1 MSSSEEN
8 IMKDRITIEGRDGAF
23 GAYIARPK
31 ASPAPAVVVLQE
43 LFGVNAD
50 IRKTC
55 DELAEQGF
63 LAVAPDLFW
72 RQEPGVNLSV
82 TSEADWQHGLRLY
95 QAYDRDAGARDVKDT
110 ANAMAKLPGCTGKVA
125 VLGYCLGALMVFLTA
140 VRHGVDAAV
149 AYHGGDTEKYLGEI
163 EGLHAPLLMHLA
175 EEDEFISKAAQA
187 EIKAAL
193 AKKPNTTVYSYPGQN
208 HAFSR
213 HNGTHYNAAAA
224 ALANG
229 RTREF
234 LRLQLR

>member
-1 MSSSEEN
+1 
-8 IMKDRITIEGRDGAF
+8 MKDHININGRGGTF
-23 GAYIARPK
+23 CAYIARPK
-31 ASPAPAVVVLQE
+31 TLPASTVVVLQE
-43 LFGVNAD
+43 LFGVNVD

-63 LAVAPDLFW
+63 IAVAPDLFW
-72 RQEPGVNLSV
+72 RQEPGVDLSV

-95 QAYDRDAGARDVKDT
+95 QVYDRDAGARDVKDT
-110 ANAMAKLPGCTGKVA
+110 ANVVAKLPECAGKVA

-149 AYHGGDTEKYLGEI
+149 AYHGSDTEKYLGEI
-163 EGLHAPLLMHLA
+163 DGLHAPMLMHLA

-193 AKKPNTTVYSYPGQN
+193 AKKPNATVYSYPGQH

-213 HNGTHYNAAAA
+213 HNGAHYNAAAA
-224 ALANG
+224 ALAHG
-229 RTREF
+229 RTYEF
-234 LRLQLR
+234 LRQKLR

>member
-1 MSSSEEN
+1 MSEQSTM
-8 IMKDRITIEGRDGAF
+8 MKDHITIEGRDGAF
-23 GAYIARPK
+23 GAYISRPK
-31 ASPAPAVVVLQE
+31 TVPAPAVVVLQE

-55 DELAEQGF
+55 DELAAQGF
-63 LAVAPDLFW
+63 LSVAPDLFW
-72 RQEPGVNLSV
+72 RQEPGADLSV
-82 TSEADWQHGLRLY
+82 TSEPDWQHGLRLY
-95 QAYDRDAGARDVKDT
+95 QAYDRDAGARDIKET
-110 ANAMAKLPGCTGKVA
+110 INAVAKLPECTGKVA

-163 EGLHAPLLMHLA
+163 DGLHAPMLMHLA

-187 EIKAAL
+187 EIKTAL

-213 HNGTHYNAAAA
+213 HGGAHYNAEAA
-224 ALANG
+224 ALAHERTYAFLNG
-229 RTREF
+229 
-234 LRLQLR
+234 QLR

>member
-1 MSSSEEN
+1 MFEQGTM
-8 IMKDRITIEGRDGAF
+8 MKDRITIKGRDGAF

-31 ASPAPAVVVLQE
+31 AMSAPAVVVLQE

-50 IRKTC
+50 IRQTC
-55 DELAEQGF
+55 DELAEQG
-63 LAVAPDLFW
+63 LIAVAPDLFW
-72 RQEPGVNLSV
+72 RQETGVDLSV

-95 QAYDRDAGARDVKDT
+95 QAYDRDAGARDTKDT
-110 ANAMAKLPGCTGKVA
+110 LDAVAKLPGCTGKVA

-140 VRHGVDAAV
+140 VRSDVDAAV
-149 AYHGGDTEKYLGEI
+149 AYHGSDTEKYLGEVD
-163 EGLHAPLLMHLA
+163 GLHAPLLMHLA

-193 AKKPNTTVYSYPGQN
+193 AKKPNATVYSYPGQH

-213 HNGTHYNAAAA
+213 HNGAHYNAAAA

-234 LRLQLR
+234 LHQQLR